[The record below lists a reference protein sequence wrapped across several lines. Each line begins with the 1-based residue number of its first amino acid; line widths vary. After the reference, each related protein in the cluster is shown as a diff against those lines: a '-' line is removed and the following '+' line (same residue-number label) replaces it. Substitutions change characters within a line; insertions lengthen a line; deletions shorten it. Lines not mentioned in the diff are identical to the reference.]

1 LFTNQVEYEVRC
13 EWGLEGI
20 TALVPDSDVMII
32 VDVISFSTCVTLAA
46 ERGAW
51 VFPYRWKDERSE
63 IFAGMV
69 GAILATASRTDP
81 TGFSLAPSSMLRLP
95 PEARV
100 VLPSPN
106 GATLSLAT
114 SGCCTFTACLRNAQA
129 VAAAAQKLGSR
140 VSIIPAGERWRGGGL
155 RLALEDWIGAGAII
169 HHLPGRRSP
178 EAAAAEALFEQYA
191 PRLGEVLLACS
202 SGKEAA
208 ARGSPYDV
216 ELAAQVNCS
225 RCVPQLIDGSYR
237 DVS

>member
-1 LFTNQVEYEVRC
+1 MFTNQSEYEVRC
-13 EWGLEGI
+13 EWGLEGV

-32 VDVISFSTCVTLAA
+32 VDTISFSTCVDIAA
-46 ERGAW
+46 ARGAW
-51 VFPYRWKDERSE
+51 VFPYRWRDESSLA
-63 IFAGMV
+63 FAGLV

-81 TGFSLAPSSMLRLP
+81 DGFSLAPSSMLRLP

-114 SGCCTFTACLRNAQA
+114 SGCCTFTGCLRNAQA
-129 VAAAAQKLGSR
+129 VAAAATKLGRR
-140 VSIIPAGERWRGGGL
+140 VGVIPAGERWRDGGL

-169 HHLPGRRSP
+169 HHLPGGRYP
-178 EAAAAEALFEQYA
+178 EAAAAEALFELYA
-191 PRLGEVLLACS
+191 PRLVEVLLACS

-208 ARGSPYDV
+208 ARGSAYDV
-216 ELAAQVNCS
+216 ELAAQFNSS
-225 RCVPQLIDGSYR
+225 RCVPQLIDGYYR